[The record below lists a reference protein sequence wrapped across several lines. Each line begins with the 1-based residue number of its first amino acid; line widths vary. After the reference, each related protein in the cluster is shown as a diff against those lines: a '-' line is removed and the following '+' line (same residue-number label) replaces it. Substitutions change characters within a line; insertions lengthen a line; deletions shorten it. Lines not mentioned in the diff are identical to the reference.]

1 MLNPEPLDHYLCR
14 ANFWFWKCN
23 VPSKISIFV
32 WRLLQIRLPTRDLLI
47 RWGVLIAN
55 DYANCV
61 LCSRES
67 VNANYISFFF
77 SCEFSYNVWRAI
89 NLWTGAVGP
98 LHNRGVDHFLS
109 FAYEI

>member
-55 DYANCV
+55 DYAKCV

-77 SCEFSYNVWRAI
+77 HANFPTMCGEPLTCGLV
-89 NLWTGAVGP
+89 LWVHYITEG
-98 LHNRGVDHFLS
+98 LTTF
-109 FAYEI
+109 